1 MKHAVIT
8 AVFGIGMV
16 LLLSGCA
23 NPDSAGNKEPVFG
36 YGEPTVQKKEYD
48 DGAAQHIAALYQDIY
63 ENALQD
69 GTTGSLEMI
78 RSCVEGLGE
87 KGYAAVDDS
96 NQINMTNPQQVEDFC
111 KAAREKVPSV
121 SGPMNGSIRRKA
133 IFCLKGSIIP
143 KATRHF
149 CPVM

>member
-8 AVFGIGMV
+8 AVFGIGMI

-23 NPDSAGNKEPVFG
+23 NPDSAGNKEPVSG
-36 YGEPTVQKKEYD
+36 YSESAVQKKEYD
-48 DGAAQHIAALYQDIY
+48 DGAARHIAALYKDIY

-87 KGYAAVDDS
+87 KGYAAVDDK

-111 KAAREKVPSV
+111 KAVREKVPADLTLIV
-121 SGPMNGSIRRKA
+121 V
-133 IFCLKGSIIP
+133 
-143 KATRHF
+143 TRAG
-149 CPVM
+149 